1 MDVNSD
7 SLNSS
12 YDDLVNELERGELT
26 FDMYNKYKDLSDK
39 DFLSFFLN
47 KRKEILST
55 SSEDESISENT
66 FFKSNEKHIFEYTND
81 TGDQHE
87 CFNWE
92 LGDNNYEF
100 YNQPEIEHENCI
112 IMKSTPKSK
121 KRIFKKN
128 DEQYNKNNIYNQNNS
143 NLNEKTNQTIVKTI
157 SKNTNDFI
165 NISIN

>member
-47 KRKEILST
+47 KRKDILST

-121 KRIFKKN
+121 KRIHAWVEKIARLKN
-128 DEQYNKNNIYNQNNS
+128 LIHYS
-143 NLNEKTNQTIVKTI
+143 NH
-157 SKNTNDFI
+157 
-165 NISIN
+165 